1 MRERHQRSIVKSVTW
16 RVLASLT
23 TMTIVYLFTR
33 KLQLSLVVGSVEGA
47 WKMVL
52 YYLHERLWT
61 RITWG
66 VPAHPLSDLPVT
78 SPLSAEDKEIIRR
91 RLQELGYL

>member
-1 MRERHQRSIVKSVTW
+1 MRERHQRSIVKSITW

-23 TMTIVYLFTR
+23 TMAIVYAFTR
-33 KLQLSLVVGSVEGA
+33 RLDTSLLVGTVESA
-47 WKMVL
+47 WKIVL

-61 RITWG
+61 RIAWG
-66 VPAHPLSDLPVT
+66 VLTHPLSDLPVT
-78 SPLSAEDKEIIRR
+78 SPLSPEDKQIIRQ